1 MSDERKQKE
10 MPTELAVDKQGRK
23 SDSQIP
29 DLEVNGSGSFIT
41 IRIPRSD
48 FD

>member
-1 MSDERKQKE
+1 MSENKKKCQQNW
-10 MPTELAVDKQGRK
+10 AVDKQGRK

-29 DLEVNGSGSFIT
+29 DLKVNGSGGFIT

>member
-1 MSDERKQKE
+1 MSENKKKCQQNWLLTNWEKE
-10 MPTELAVDKQGRK
+10 K

-29 DLEVNGSGSFIT
+29 DLKVNGSGSFIT